1 MPDRPALDA
10 GQRAQQARPPPVGP
24 GQHGLRVGDGGEHLA
39 HVVARAGA
47 GGDDVGELGGV
58 ARRRHGLRRR
68 RRERGV
74 RGQVGQERAE
84 GVERVGLGVDDE
96 VGVAGGRRGL
106 GPAELVVGDALADRG
121 LDHRRPGQRHGRPAG
136 HDDVVGGG
144 GVQRRV
150 AVGRAEDRRRPRHRG
165 AAVGGA
171 EEAGE
176 VEREAGEPPAHD
188 VGHPSA
194 VGVAEQHEREAAAL
208 GVLDEP
214 ALLAHADRRR
224 GAGDGGGVDP
234 DDADPAPVERAEPGD
249 HGVAGHGLLAAD
261 LRLGERADLEPA
273 CRGRR
278 ARSTRSR
285 TGIRPEARC
294 RASACSPPIASA
306 ASRRRASSSSA
317 SVMPDRAVSG
327 AVASCAGGL
336 CAGVWPGGTG
346 PWPLATG
353 TVPPRVTWLSR
364 RP

>member
-1 MPDRPALDA
+1 M
-10 GQRAQQARPPPVGP
+10 RASAHSRLGP
-24 GQHGLRVGDGGEHLA
+24 HPSAHGQHGLRVGDGGEHLA

-58 ARRRHGLRRR
+58 AGRRHGLRRR

-176 VEREAGEPPAHD
+176 VERETGEPPAHD

-224 GAGDGGGVDP
+224 GAGDDGGVDP

-249 HGVAGHGLLAAD
+249 HGVAGHRLLAAD
-261 LRLGERADLEPA
+261 LRLGERADLEPGA
-273 CRGRR
+273 GVDERGDPLAHRHPPRGPVPGERLLAAHRLGGLPPAGQLVQRLGHAGPCRLGR
-278 ARSTRSR
+278 
-285 TGIRPEARC
+285 
-294 RASACSPPIASA
+294 
-306 ASRRRASSSSA
+306 
-317 SVMPDRAVSG
+317 
-327 AVASCAGGL
+327 ASCAGGS
-336 CAGVWPGGTG
+336 CAGVGRAAPAPGR
-346 PWPLATG
+346 WRLA
-353 TVPPRVTWLSR
+353 PFLPA
-364 RP
+364 